1 MLKVRATKKL
11 ANFALDAEFSSDSGI
26 TALFGRS
33 GSGKT
38 TLVNAIAG
46 LVRPDRGAIEVNGEC
61 LFDSARGID
70 VPVESRRVGYVFQE
84 GRLFPH
90 LTVRGNLNYGYE
102 LAHANER
109 YVALD
114 KVVELLGLAHLLERR
129 PANLSGGE
137 KQRVAIGRALLASP
151 RVLLMDEPLA
161 SLDTLRKGEILQ
173 YIERLHDEIKVPIV
187 YVTHAVEEIVR
198 LAEVV
203 VLMAGG
209 RVITTGKASE
219 VMGRPELR
227 AHTGIFEGG
236 TVIDA
241 KVAAHDLEYDL
252 TTLEFAGGQLRVPG
266 VDALIGEPIR
276 MRIRARDVAL
286 ALTRPSDISVLNILH
301 ARVIEISAEQGPS
314 ASVRMDVGS
323 VALVARIT
331 RHSVERLD
339 LRPGREVYALI
350 KAISLDRHSS
360 GFA

>member
-1 MLKVRATKKL
+1 MLKVKAIKKL

-46 LVRPDRGAIEVNGEC
+46 LVRPDRGAIEINGEC

-102 LAHANER
+102 LARANER
-109 YVALD
+109 YVAVD
-114 KVVELLGLAHLLERR
+114 KVVDLLGLAHLLERR

-161 SLDTLRKGEILQ
+161 SLDTLRKRRDPA

-187 YVTHAVEEIVR
+187 CT
-198 LAEVV
+198 
-203 VLMAGG
+203 
-209 RVITTGKASE
+209 
-219 VMGRPELR
+219 
-227 AHTGIFEGG
+227 
-236 TVIDA
+236 
-241 KVAAHDLEYDL
+241 
-252 TTLEFAGGQLRVPG
+252 
-266 VDALIGEPIR
+266 
-276 MRIRARDVAL
+276 
-286 ALTRPSDISVLNILH
+286 
-301 ARVIEISAEQGPS
+301 
-314 ASVRMDVGS
+314 
-323 VALVARIT
+323 
-331 RHSVERLD
+331 
-339 LRPGREVYALI
+339 
-350 KAISLDRHSS
+350 
-360 GFA
+360 